1 MEGGADGMAEG
12 EISRKQFDVLT
23 YLECHKG
30 KTNQR
35 SIAEETAMSV
45 GSVNRI
51 LASLVDLGYV
61 REYEVTESGLA
72 ILEPYRVKRAV
83 FLAAGFGSRLRPL
96 TLKTPKPLICVNGVR
111 IIDTLLDAVIAAGI
125 EEIIVV
131 RGYFKEQFNQ
141 LKVKYPMIRFI
152 DNPYYG
158 ETNNICSA
166 LYARHFLQNAYVFE
180 SDLVLFNPK
189 LIRKYE
195 YASNYLGVPVE
206 RTDDWCFDLKNKVIS
221 KLSIGGLNCYHMFGI
236 SYWNAEDGKKLSRDI
251 RQVFTMPGGKERFWD
266 QVALEY
272 CIQNYHVEVR
282 TCTFDDIAE
291 IDTYSDL
298 RKVDNSY

>member
-1 MEGGADGMAEG
+1 MAEG

-61 REYEVTESGLA
+61 REYEVTESGFA
-72 ILEPYRVKRAV
+72 ALEPYRVKRAV

>member
-1 MEGGADGMAEG
+1 MAEG

-51 LASLVDLGYV
+51 LASLVDFGYV

-72 ILEPYRVKRAV
+72 ALEPYRVKRAV

>member
-1 MEGGADGMAEG
+1 MAEG

-51 LASLVDLGYV
+51 LASLVDFGYV

-72 ILEPYRVKRAV
+72 ALEPYRVKRAV

-96 TLKTPKPLICVNGVR
+96 TLKTPKPLIYVNGVR